1 VATIIT
7 FTPLQSPRR
16 TQVTAR
22 GRLLLHVCD
31 DVNGRRHRQRLPL
44 GSVRGV
50 SYLDALCLNCGA
62 HMVWVDDDRPQLSD
76 YDHEIEEP
84 ENAADEASS

>member
-1 VATIIT
+1 MATIIT

-16 TQVTAR
+16 THVTSG

-76 YDHEIEEP
+76 YDQIEEP
-84 ENAADEASS
+84 NNIADDASS